1 MSRFKIKGN
10 KKLKAKEIIGY
21 FAYLSEREVY
31 CDGDGCVIAGSK
43 EAMSRY
49 LGLAFPNQT
58 RKHTIKATT
67 FEEII
72 RGIKLGASY
81 CLDEQSFTCFQ
92 PLAFKAGID
101 VGHCDFS
108 QPTDT
113 GMCFAKIQFVP
124 FISRDIS
131 P

>member
-1 MSRFKIKGN
+1 MVKFLRNRIFFTNTENG
-10 KKLKAKEIIGY
+10 LHP
-21 FAYLSEREVY
+21 
-31 CDGDGCVIAGSK
+31 
-43 EAMSRY
+43 RY
-49 LGLAFPNQT
+49 LHLAFPNQT
-58 RKHTIKATT
+58 SKHTIKATT

-81 CLDEQSFTCFQ
+81 CLDEQSFTRFQ
-92 PLAFKAGID
+92 PLALKAGID

-113 GMCFAKIQFVP
+113 GMSFAKIQFIP